1 MFGQASLHLI
11 HLVAVCGGGRRL
23 SSPASQAFSSAITG
37 FPSRQTEGQ
46 QAPRVR
52 GGLPPL
58 HLHPGALHTNCGH
71 SDDFHLLQG
80 VPSTQAAHFPIST
93 TEQGGCT
100 RWISPLIAN
109 VMVQGPRPSC
119 TLNDWTH
126 TQYGDS
132 RTGLGHVRPAPFI
145 GRVTCPVT
153 PVLDGCGVGCK
164 PALGEWLV
172 HSNN

>member
-1 MFGQASLHLI
+1 MLHCLLHRSI
-11 HLVAVCGGGRRL
+11 GTALQYILHPRAHHTLCRSAGSSPGHGRGCDSQPTQSVHPSVILGALSVRQHRRL
-23 SSPASQAFSSAITG
+23 QPQWSQGCPQQGQSSLPFHH
-37 FPSRQTEGQ
+37 Q
-46 QAPRVR
+46 QK
-52 GGLPPL
+52 
-58 HLHPGALHTNCGH
+58 
-71 SDDFHLLQG
+71 S
-80 VPSTQAAHFPIST
+80 
-93 TEQGGCT
+93 GCT
-100 RWISPLIAN
+100 RGISPIVAN

-119 TLNDWTH
+119 MLNDWTQ

-145 GRVTCPVT
+145 GRVTCPVM